1 MRMTFG
7 QRRDTM
13 LRVSHALIAL
23 AFLAAG
29 WNAAVA
35 APAVDAPTLAPS
47 AGAVAAM
54 SAAASGPFA
63 RPLTLRGKLG
73 DKSIQMRLRPKPQA
87 DEGLEGEYFY
97 FGRSAKILL
106 AGEAD
111 GDDLVMEESENG
123 TDVSGQWEGKRQGDS
138 LRGTWTSA
146 DGTVTRPFELHIDVD
161 PPAIGQM
168 PNDVDRQSAGK

>member
-1 MRMTFG
+1 MVRA
-7 QRRDTM
+7 
-13 LRVSHALIAL
+13 LVSISRALIAT
-23 AFLAAG
+23 AFLAGG
-29 WNAAVA
+29 WNVAHA
-35 APAVDAPTLAPS
+35 APALDAPILSPS
-47 AGAVAAM
+47 TGAVAAT

-73 DKSIQMRLRPKPQA
+73 DKPIQMRLRPKQPA

-138 LRGTWTSA
+138 LRGTWTSP

-161 PPAIGQM
+161 PPAIGTAANGVEQ
-168 PNDVDRQSAGK
+168 QSAGR

>member
-1 MRMTFG
+1 MVCAR
-7 QRRDTM
+7 
-13 LRVSHALIAL
+13 HALIAL
-23 AFLAAG
+23 ALLPAALNVALAAPPMD
-29 WNAAVA
+29 
-35 APAVDAPTLAPS
+35 APAVSQATGVP
-47 AGAVAAM
+47 AAM

-106 AGEAD
+106 AGEAE

-146 DGTVTRPFELHIDVD
+146 DGTETRPFDLHIDVD
-161 PPAIGQM
+161 PPAFGGTAEG
-168 PNDVDRQSAGK
+168 VDRTSARK

>member
-1 MRMTFG
+1 MVCARF
-7 QRRDTM
+7 
-13 LRVSHALIAL
+13 ALIAL
-23 AFLAAG
+23 ALLPAAL
-29 WNAAVA
+29 NVARAAPTMD
-35 APAVDAPTLAPS
+35 APAVAQATGVP
-47 AGAVAAM
+47 AAM

-106 AGEAD
+106 AGEAE
-111 GDDLVMEESENG
+111 GDDVVMEESENG

-146 DGTVTRPFELHIDVD
+146 DGTETRPFDLHIDVD
-161 PPAIGQM
+161 PPAFGGTGEG
-168 PNDVDRQSAGK
+168 VERTSARK

>member
-1 MRMTFG
+1 MVRAAH
-7 QRRDTM
+7 
-13 LRVSHALIAL
+13 VLIAL
-23 AFLAAG
+23 ALLAAET
-29 WNAAVA
+29 NMARA
-35 APAVDAPTLAPS
+35 APTPEVTAADTPTVNPGAGTSAPMVAV
-47 AGAVAAM
+47 V
-54 SAAASGPFA
+54 SGPFA

-73 DKSIQMRLRPKPQA
+73 EKSIQMRLRPKPQA

-106 AGEAD
+106 AGEAE

-146 DGTVTRPFELHIDVD
+146 DGTETRPFDLHIDVD
-161 PPAIGQM
+161 PPAFGQT
-168 PNDVDRQSAGK
+168 PEGIDRKSAGR